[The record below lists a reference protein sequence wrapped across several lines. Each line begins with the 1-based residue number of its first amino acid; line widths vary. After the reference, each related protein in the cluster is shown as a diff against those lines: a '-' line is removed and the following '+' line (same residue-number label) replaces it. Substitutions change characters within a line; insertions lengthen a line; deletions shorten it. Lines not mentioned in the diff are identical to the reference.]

1 MFMLRSF
8 PMFMTI
14 PWRSLIRML
23 RSRTG
28 DTGMKFLP
36 IALVAVLFLAVPLG
50 LIRAHA
56 DGPIEVTSPPGDDSP
71 NQVLEIPPACAQ
83 DGGEAVC
90 EDAGS
95 DSAADPSAAAPA
107 ADPSGASAAAQ
118 AANAAGDVGT
128 AQDYQDQVDSGLVYP
143 PGVPAPYGSAEAY
156 PRMPTLAAAPMP
168 IAPFLGATPFVPSV
182 IPATGPIVFGRAW
195 MPAPRPF
202 TPMTMRP
209 MGAPGMPRGFRL
221 R

>member
-1 MFMLRSF
+1 
-8 PMFMTI
+8 
-14 PWRSLIRML
+14 ML

-36 IALVAVLFLAVPLG
+36 IALVIVLFLAAPPG
-50 LIRAHA
+50 LMRAHA

-95 DSAADPSAAAPA
+95 DSAADATGAAPA

-118 AANAAGDVGT
+118 AASAAGDVGT

-143 PGVPAPYGSAEAY
+143 PGVPAPYGVGSAESY
-156 PRMPTLAAAPMP
+156 PRIPSLAAAPMP
-168 IAPFLGATPFVPSV
+168 IAPFVGATPFVPSV
-182 IPATGPIVFGRAW
+182 IPAAGPIVFGRAAW

-202 TPMTMRP
+202 TPMTVHP
-209 MGAPGMPRGFRL
+209 IGPPGMPRAFRL
-221 R
+221 H